1 MSATSAR
8 RQRGN
13 VDVVTAPDVVIRR
26 LERVDELDALEPL
39 WLALHGH
46 HRTVLPE
53 RLLVA
58 DDAVSWQG
66 RRDVYRGW
74 LESGTAL
81 ALLAERDGHL
91 VGYAFAHLIDGPDET
106 FAVGRRYA
114 ELYSLAVAPEAR
126 SGGIGTRLLDELDR
140 QLAAVSI
147 VDLVV
152 AVMTDNHAARR
163 FYERRG
169 LLPVETVYWRIATA
183 ASD

>member
-1 MSATSAR
+1 MTAT
-8 RQRGN
+8 
-13 VDVVTAPDVVIRR
+13 DVVIRR
-26 LERVDELDALEPL
+26 LERTQELAALEPL
-39 WLALHGH
+39 WLALHRH

-58 DDAVSWQG
+58 DDAVSWQ
-66 RRDVYRGW
+66 RRREVYRGW

-81 ALLAERDGHL
+81 ALVAERDGRPL
-91 VGYAFAHLIDGPDET
+91 GYAFAHLIDGPDET

-114 ELYSLAVAPEAR
+114 ELYSLSIAPDAR
-126 SGGIGTRLLDELDR
+126 GGGIGTRLLDELDR
-140 QLAAVSI
+140 QLAAASI

-169 LLPVETVYWRIATA
+169 LRAVETHYWRIATEPR
-183 ASD
+183 DQTP

>member
-1 MSATSAR
+1 
-8 RQRGN
+8 
-13 VDVVTAPDVVIRR
+13 VTAPAVVIRR
-26 LERVDELDALEPL
+26 LERTDELDALEPL
-39 WLALHGH
+39 WLALHRH

-58 DDAVSWQG
+58 DDAVSWQR

-81 ALLAERDGHL
+81 ALVAERDGRL
-91 VGYAFAHLIDGPDET
+91 VGYAFAHVIDGPDET

-114 ELYSLAVAPEAR
+114 ELYSLSIAPEER
-126 SGGIGTRLLDELDR
+126 GGGIGTRLLDELDR
-140 QLAAVSI
+140 QLAAASI

-169 LLPVETVYWRIATA
+169 LRAVETAYWRIATEA
-183 ASD
+183 ADPEQ

>member
-1 MSATSAR
+1 MSVTNPA
-8 RQRGN
+8 
-13 VDVVTAPDVVIRR
+13 VVRR
-26 LERVDELDALEPL
+26 LERTDELDALEPL
-39 WLALHGH
+39 WLALHRH

-58 DDAVSWQG
+58 DDAASWQR

-81 ALLAERDGHL
+81 ALVAERAGGGV
-91 VGYAFAHLIDGPDET
+91 VGYAFAHVIDGPDET

-114 ELYSLAVAPEAR
+114 ELYSLSIAPEER
-126 SGGIGTRLLDELDR
+126 GTGIGTQLLEELDR
-140 QLAAVSI
+140 ELTAASI
-147 VDLVV
+147 VDLTV

-169 LLPVETVYWRIATA
+169 LRPTETVYWRIAT
-183 ASD
+183 